1 MLLARSPD
9 SPSPDSL
16 PSRAPLTR
24 PKAKDP
30 TAKARIRA
38 VCVYCGSSGR
48 GPRKH
53 REDAVRFGRQLGEAG
68 IGLVYGGGHVGLM
81 GLMADAA
88 LSAGGKVTGVIPED
102 LMRAEVGHG
111 RVTTLVVTKSMHK
124 RKMAMFK
131 RADAFV
137 VLPGGPGTLDEFF
150 EVLTWK
156 QLRFHDKPIILV
168 ESGGYWTRLVALIE
182 WIIRSGYARAPFR
195 QLFKVV
201 NTVDDVLPALKAAP
215 RPRLKA
221 KPKRL

>member
-1 MLLARSPD
+1 MTAR
-9 SPSPDSL
+9 L

-24 PKAKDP
+24 PKARDP
-30 TAKARIRA
+30 KARARIRA
-38 VCVYCGSSGR
+38 ICVYCGSSSR
-48 GPRKH
+48 GPKKH
-53 REDAVRFGRQLGEAG
+53 RDDAIRFGRLLAEAG

-88 LSAGGKVTGVIPED
+88 LNAGGHVTGVIPED

-111 RVTTLVVTKSMHK
+111 RVTRLVVTKSMHK

-150 EVLTWK
+150 EILTWR

-168 ESGGYWTRLVALIE
+168 ESDGYWKPLAALIE
-182 WIIRSGYARAPFR
+182 WIIRNGYARASFR
-195 QLFKVV
+195 RLFKVV
-201 NTVDDVLPALKAAP
+201 ASVDDVLPALKAAP
-215 RPRLKA
+215 RPRLRSR
-221 KPKRL
+221 PKRL